1 MTTTRYFVPQM
12 DCSAEEQLLRN
23 SLKAVSGIE
32 QLEFDLIGRQLTIHH
47 SLSDPDPLSRAIAQ
61 SGLSASLVTD
71 GTPVDGDAGHRPA
84 WRLSAASGAL
94 ALAAELVGWSQRPGV
109 DGLVIALAAA
119 SMALGGRA
127 TLRKGLAALRTR
139 TLNIN
144 LLMTIAVAGA
154 ILIGHWPEAAMVT
167 FLFGLAETIEGAAM
181 DRARNAIRALM
192 ALAPDVAT
200 VRGDDGEWR
209 TVPTHDVALSTVVR
223 VLPGERVP
231 LDGEVV
237 AGHSAVNQAP
247 ITGESLPVD
256 KAPGD
261 AVFAGTINEQGPLEI
276 RVTAA
281 AGMTTLDRIAR
292 AIQTAQAQRAPT
304 QRFVDRF
311 AQVYT
316 PAVVALAAVLAVA
329 TPLVT
334 AVTWSESV
342 YRALVL
348 LVIACPCAL
357 VLSTP
362 VTVVSGLAA
371 AARRGILVKGGVHL
385 EEGRRLRL
393 AAMDKTGTLTMGEP
407 VVTDVVALNGMA
419 RRDVLRIGASLNVH
433 STHPVARA
441 VVAALQAEKDGGASD
456 GLLEAV
462 GVRALPGR
470 GVTGN
475 VAGRPYFIGNHRLA
489 EELAVCSPQV
499 EDTLARIER
508 EGKTTVVL
516 GSDREPIAVL
526 GVADTLR
533 PTSLEAIG
541 LLHAQGVR
549 TAMLTGD
556 NEVTAQAIAQQLGID
571 DVRANLLP
579 DDKQA
584 AVAELQAAHGA
595 VGMVGDGVNDAPAL
609 ARATVGFAMGAAGTD
624 TAIETADVAFMDDD
638 LRKLP
643 EFLALSRRT
652 AQILAQNIAL
662 SIGIKAAFFVLTL
675 IGSATLWMAVFADM
689 GTSLLVVMNGL
700 RLLRFAAPRA
710 G

>member
-1 MTTTRYFVPQM
+1 
-12 DCSAEEQLLRN
+12 
-23 SLKAVSGIE
+23 
-32 QLEFDLIGRQLTIHH
+32 
-47 SLSDPDPLSRAIAQ
+47 
-61 SGLSASLVTD
+61 
-71 GTPVDGDAGHRPA
+71 
-84 WRLSAASGAL
+84 
-94 ALAAELVGWSQRPGV
+94 
-109 DGLVIALAAA
+109 
-119 SMALGGRA
+119 
-127 TLRKGLAALRTR
+127 
-139 TLNIN
+139 
-144 LLMTIAVAGA
+144 
-154 ILIGHWPEAAMVT
+154 
-167 FLFGLAETIEGAAM
+167 
-181 DRARNAIRALM
+181 
-192 ALAPDVAT
+192 
-200 VRGDDGEWR
+200 
-209 TVPTHDVALSTVVR
+209 
-223 VLPGERVP
+223 
-231 LDGEVV
+231 
-237 AGHSAVNQAP
+237 
-247 ITGESLPVD
+247 
-256 KAPGD
+256 
-261 AVFAGTINEQGPLEI
+261 
-276 RVTAA
+276 
-281 AGMTTLDRIAR
+281 
-292 AIQTAQAQRAPT
+292 
-304 QRFVDRF
+304 
-311 AQVYT
+311 
-316 PAVVALAAVLAVA
+316 
-329 TPLVT
+329 
-334 AVTWSESV
+334 
-342 YRALVL
+342 
-348 LVIACPCAL
+348 
-357 VLSTP
+357 
-362 VTVVSGLAA
+362 
-371 AARRGILVKGGVHL
+371 
-385 EEGRRLRL
+385 
-393 AAMDKTGTLTMGEP
+393 MDKTGTLTMGEP

-441 VVAALQAEKDGGASD
+441 VVAAWQAEKDGGASD

-700 RLLRFAAPRA
+700 RLLRFAAPRT